1 MRSQG
6 PDPILPLPLVD
17 LACSV
22 DQFSHQTVN
31 SNPLPQ
37 AAPRSSA
44 PLVTSCSAD
53 DLLARPFLLL
63 EVSASDRRT
72 RRSATFSL
80 SVHSHVLSGGRLEG
94 GAMTLSHA
102 ADVDGLAIEKVAHVR
117 KAD

>member
-1 MRSQG
+1 
-6 PDPILPLPLVD
+6 LPLVD

-53 DLLARPFLLL
+53 DLLARAFLLL
-63 EVSASDRRT
+63 EFLLPIDALGVLRRSRSVCTRTCCQEVASKAVLWPFRMRRT
-72 RRSATFSL
+72 SMAWQSRRSRTF
-80 SVHSHVLSGGRLEG
+80 
-94 GAMTLSHA
+94 
-102 ADVDGLAIEKVAHVR
+102 VR
-117 KAD
+117 RT